1 MTDRKT
7 LIIKTTWSYVMTQ
20 PELTGE
26 LFYGK
31 LFELDPTLR
40 QMFPENMEGQMHK
53 LINMI
58 TYMVSR
64 LQTLPQIQ
72 KDIDAMAIRHTGYGV
87 KDEHYA
93 LVGKALLWV
102 LEDRLEGQ
110 WDEEAAQAWSE
121 LYGIWAESM
130 IRASRKC

>member
-1 MTDRKT
+1 MA
-7 LIIKTTWSYVMTQ
+7 Q

-26 LFYGK
+26 LFYEK
-31 LFELDPTLR
+31 LFELDPALKG
-40 QMFPENMEGQMHK
+40 MFPEHLDEQIHK

-87 KDEHYA
+87 KDEHYT
-93 LVGKALLWV
+93 LVGEALLWV
-102 LEDRLEGQ
+102 LEKRLEDQ
-110 WDEEAAQAWSE
+110 WDEETGHAWSE
-121 LYGIWAESM
+121 IYRIWADSM
-130 IRASRKC
+130 IRASHQAPD